1 MVQLLW
7 KCLKGN
13 HQKRVAAAQVISEA
27 QVSKLTGRPV
37 DEAAYGFRMAGW
49 AVAIAGQFLSFSR
62 YLMQ

>member
-37 DEAAYGFRMAGW
+37 DEAAYGFRMAG
-49 AVAIAGQFLSFSR
+49 
-62 YLMQ
+62 